1 MENDQT
7 LVARFTPK
15 TPRQLSKTHST
26 WTSPA
31 SSGLHPPLIPRP
43 AGFATTHHLR
53 APTCTQKLTSPLFR
67 SQCTA
72 TLRETQRKGTRRQH
86 RSRDSYLP
94 GWRRGGGGVIRMGTA
109 LTSRS
114 REHATN
120 TQTHTRRLANHRTV
134 GHMHSLTPCSAHRA
148 WQHGMMTPFVVGL
161 QYLQYTWSMAL
172 L

>member
-15 TPRQLSKTHST
+15 TPRQLSKTHSA

-43 AGFATTHHLR
+43 AGFATTQHLR

-72 TLRETQRKGTRRQH
+72 TLPKGNTAKGNTSTTPLPRLVPTR
-86 RSRDSYLP
+86 LEK
-94 GWRRGGGGVIRMGTA
+94 GEGGGGG
-109 LTSRS
+109 
-114 REHATN
+114 N
-120 TQTHTRRLANHRTV
+120 
-134 GHMHSLTPCSAHRA
+134 
-148 WQHGMMTPFVVGL
+148 
-161 QYLQYTWSMAL
+161 
-172 L
+172 